1 MDGFFSGPDKH
12 VKTVVVTGGDEGN
25 PIMPPTAPPAS
36 VNTPVTAA
44 EPSVVSNAQ
53 VNALEPSVVSNA
65 PVTALEPSVVSNA
78 QVNALEPPVVSN
90 AQVNALEPSVVSNA
104 QVNAPEAVDASKP
117 GCSDLSLDPLECDDD
132 CELKLIKA
140 GCMYTIMS
148 RVLYT
153 EDNSIGKTLERLTA
167 AVETHLLKQDSYLE
181 TQLKQQTA
189 LDRISESL
197 SLIADHIGQLVKP
210 DNSEAGEE
218 SEEETGEGSEEGE
231 GSDEEPAS
239 TEEAGSEED
248 VKNPDTDSES
258 EGYPGQGRIPRQ

>member
-12 VKTVVVTGGDEGN
+12 VKTVVVTGGDQGD
-25 PIMPPTAPPAS
+25 PVMPQTSAS
-36 VNTPVTAA
+36 A
-44 EPSVVSNAQ
+44 SVVSPADPLTNSPIAPALAP
-53 VNALEPSVVSNA
+53 ALEPALEQAPVALEQVSAVETNASVVANASVVSNA
-65 PVTALEPSVVSNA
+65 PAA
-78 QVNALEPPVVSN
+78 G
-90 AQVNALEPSVVSNA
+90 
-104 QVNAPEAVDASKP
+104 VDASKP

-258 EGYPGQGRIPRQ
+258 EGYPGTPRQ